1 MTTAVESTT
10 PTPVTLAPTRL
21 RRLGVIGAGTM
32 GAGIAALAASAGIR
46 VDLLDIPGQDD
57 RDAVARAG
65 LDRALKAKPAA
76 FMDQAA
82 VARVTVGN
90 TEDHLERLAACDWV
104 IEAIIENADAKRA
117 LYDRL
122 EGVLRDDAVIATN
135 TSSIRMETLL
145 GGRSD
150 GFRRRFLGTH
160 FFNPPRYLHLLELI
174 PTPETDPAVV
184 AFVRDV
190 GERILGK
197 GTVLAKD
204 TPGFIA
210 NRLGIFGM
218 VTAIRLMEE
227 LGLGVDDVD
236 TLTGELIGR
245 PRSATFRTADLTGI
259 DVLAAVSAEL
269 QAGTGEDFTLPDW
282 IHGLIRD
289 GTLGEKTKAG
299 FFRRGDDGEILA
311 YDRATGDYRSR
322 NRLDLPELRTLRERP
337 LAERIAGARSLADPY
352 GEFVRRL
359 LDATAEYAARLT
371 PDIAHDPVD
380 VDRAMQWGYG
390 WEQGPL
396 AIDDTVPRAGVLSLR
411 GVRDAGGVLDQ
422 SADTTLLDLG
432 DGVAL
437 IEFHTKMNAI
447 GDGVLRGVQQALERV
462 TRDGLAGLV
471 IGNEDVRAFSAG
483 ANLGLIAMLAQE
495 GEFDDVDLAV
505 RRFQR
510 ATTSLR
516 DAPFPVVCAP
526 AGLTLGGGCEVVLHS
541 DQVQAHAELYMG
553 LVEVG
558 VGLIPAGGGTKELL
572 VRFMADLA
580 PYVEADPFEAVRRA
594 FMVIGLAQTSTSAH
608 EARALGFLRDRDR
621 ITMNRDHLL
630 ADAKARV
637 LDLAPGY
644 VPPPPPTVAVLG
656 SEAIG
661 NLRYAAF
668 DLKEAGRISE
678 HDARIAEELAVIL
691 AGGEGPP
698 RVATEQEL
706 LDLERQSFMRLLGT
720 RPTRERIAHMLK
732 TGKPLR
738 N

>member
-1 MTTAVESTT
+1 MTTLSEIPATTSTT
-10 PTPVTLAPTRL
+10 GAPRRL

-32 GAGIAALAASAGIR
+32 GAGIAALAASAGIP
-46 VDLLDIPGQDD
+46 VELLDIPGHTE
-57 RDAVARAG
+57 RDEVAHAGLARAIT
-65 LDRALKAKPAA
+65 AKPAA
-76 FMDQAA
+76 FMDKAA
-82 VARVTVGN
+82 IGRVTVGN
-90 TEDHLERLAACDWV
+90 TEDHLDRLAACDWV
-104 IEAIIENADAKRA
+104 IEAIIENAEAKRA
-117 LYDRL
+117 LYERL
-122 EGVLRDDAVIATN
+122 EGALRDDAVVATN
-135 TSSIRMETLL
+135 TSSIRIETLL
-145 GGRSD
+145 EGRSD

-174 PTPETDPAVV
+174 PAPETDAAVV

-210 NRLGIFGM
+210 NRLGIFGI
-218 VTAIRLMEE
+218 VTAIWLMEE

-236 TLTGELIGR
+236 ALTGELIGR

-289 GTLGEKTKAG
+289 GKLGEKTKAG
-299 FFRRGDDGEILA
+299 FFRRADDGEILA
-311 YDRATGDYRSR
+311 YDRVTGDYRTR

-337 LAERIAGARSLADPY
+337 LAERIAGARALAEPY

-359 LDATAEYAARLT
+359 LDATAEYAARLA

-396 AIDDTVPRAGVLSLR
+396 GIDDTAPRAGVLALR
-411 GVRDAGGVLDQ
+411 GVRDAGGILDQ

-447 GDGVLRGVQQALERV
+447 GDGVLRGLQQALERIE
-462 TRDGLAGLV
+462 REGLAGLV

-495 GEFDDVDLAV
+495 GEFDEIDIAV

-516 DAPFPVVCAP
+516 AAPFPVVCAP
-526 AGLTLGGGCEVVLHS
+526 AGLALGGGCELALHS
-541 DQVQAHAELYMG
+541 DRVQAHAELYMG

-594 FMVIGLAQTSTSAH
+594 FMVIGLAQTSTSAY
-608 EARALGFLRDRDR
+608 EARGLGFLRDRDR

-644 VPPPPPTVAVLG
+644 VAPSPPTVQVLG
-656 SEAIG
+656 SQAIG

-668 DLKEAGRISE
+668 DLKEAGRISA
-678 HDARIAEELAVIL
+678 HDARIAEELAAIL